1 MKLQKALD
9 MVRIEYE
16 RAQGLALVRNPLAW
30 ALYRVW
36 KIADGQTPDDTDPC
50 HGCGYKANFEW
61 QRSHNDC
68 TSCGA
73 ARTCQ
78 YAPRAGVT
86 IIRINCPLW
95 QPKG

>member
-1 MKLQKALD
+1 MTLQNALD

-36 KIADGQTPDDTDPC
+36 KIADGQTPDEKDPC
-50 HGCGYKANFEW
+50 QDCEYKAHSM
-61 QRSHNDC
+61 QVASQNDC
-68 TSCGA
+68 NDCGA

-78 YAPRAGVT
+78 YVPRIGSLT
-86 IIRINCPLW
+86 RINCPLW
-95 QPKG
+95 RPKG